1 MINTIVLI
9 AYLVSLAVFILLSIF
24 ALRHTVKF
32 GYISRKFKTL
42 AWVFGIVAL
51 TIVIFSI
58 YLIVALYKPGSGT
71 VAPKASVKNIN
82 Y

>member
-9 AYLVSLAVFILLSIF
+9 TYLVALAVFVLISIF

-32 GYISRKFKTL
+32 GYISRSFKTL
-42 AWVFGIVAL
+42 AWVFGIVML
-51 TIVIFSI
+51 TIIIFSI
-58 YLIVALYKPGSGT
+58 YLIVGLYKPSSGT
-71 VAPKASVKNIN
+71 AVPTTSTKNIN